1 MLFRMI
7 QFPAPLKEHP
17 AIQELRFIIAVP
29 SYDQFRF
36 VDVKYFEHPLQIEH
50 K

>member
-1 MLFRMI
+1 MLFWMI

-17 AIQELRFIIAVP
+17 TIKELRFIIAVP

-36 VDVKYFEHPLQIEH
+36 VDVKYFEHPLQTEH